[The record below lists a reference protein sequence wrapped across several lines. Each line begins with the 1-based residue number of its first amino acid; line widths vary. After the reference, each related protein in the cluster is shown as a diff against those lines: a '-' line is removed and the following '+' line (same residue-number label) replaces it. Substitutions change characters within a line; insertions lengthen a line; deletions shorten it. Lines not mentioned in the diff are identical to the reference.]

1 MNKPMPKTAKVMR
14 IHPAGATLARAT
26 GATVVVGDALSDG
39 ETVTLATPTGSGGA
53 LTLDASIGV
62 TVRMV
67 RLSAPVAPAPAQPA
81 PIVKP
86 AVVAP
91 VAEPDDGEDGEEVP
105 K

>member
-1 MNKPMPKTAKVMR
+1 MSKLMPKTAKVMR

-26 GATVVVGDALSDG
+26 GAPVVVGDALSDG

-53 LTLDASIGV
+53 LTLDASLSV

-67 RLSAPVAPAPAQPA
+67 RMAPVAARPAQPA
-81 PIVKP
+81 PAVKP